1 MNKLASRIFV
11 MTKTLGRVNY
21 YDSPVMKTRK
31 KIHSPVYIHGNSN
44 FGETFVHP
52 SHLPL
57 SPSRL

>member
-1 MNKLASRIFV
+1 